1 MVTLLWVA
9 GLLVAPL
16 QDPEPRLRARL
27 DPATARA
34 VEEVLDA
41 ARAKTL
47 PTEPLVQKAL
57 EGQTKGAPSARIVAA
72 VEALLR
78 GLDEARQALGASA
91 GADELQAGALWLRS
105 GGSSEQLSRMR
116 RAAPNRSLAVPI
128 AVSSE
133 LLARGWP
140 ALEAGPALERL
151 LEARVSDAAFLS
163 LRAGV
168 DAAVKGGGSLVPA
181 VTAEVTRLAGRR
193 P

>member
-1 MVTLLWVA
+1 MVMLLWVA

-41 ARAKTL
+41 ARAKAL

-57 EGQTKGAPSARIVAA
+57 EGQTKAAPSARIVAA

-78 GLDEARQALGASA
+78 GLDEARQALGSSA
-91 GADELQAGALWLRS
+91 AAEELQAGALWLRS

-181 VTAEVTRLAGRR
+181 VRAEVTRLAGRR